1 MPLVNQTIKKYPED
15 VKQIE
20 LIEGKIHGTDKSQ
33 NQSEE
38 EIALF
43 SLIKKSDVKQTL
55 AQRWH
60 DSA

>member
-20 LIEGKIHGTDKSQ
+20 LTEGKIHGTDKSQ

-43 SLIKKSDVKQTL
+43 SLIKKSDVKL
-55 AQRWH
+55 
-60 DSA
+60 

>member
-55 AQRWH
+55 AQ
-60 DSA
+60 